1 MKAASWAYHVTFR
14 LRRSIDVGVLGLA
27 CILNESDFC
36 MLTIHSEVGVVVY
49 VCTCKNNFYLPY

>member
-1 MKAASWAYHVTFR
+1 MLLSDCVG
-14 LRRSIDVGVLGLA
+14 RSMSEFLGLA

-36 MLTIHSEVGVVVY
+36 MLTIHSKVGVVVY